1 MPRTSAE
8 YRNMAQRVR
17 AVADTIGRF
26 DLRRAAHEIAD
37 GWDRMADE
45 AEVESS
51 PKPSLEP
58 EDP

>member
-1 MPRTSAE
+1 
-8 YRNMAQRVR
+8 MAQRVR